1 MSQGHRECQHSGS
14 WDIRIT
20 QRDFGRKRVSVV
32 VIKLLKGESIDNLIR
47 IGYRM

>member
-1 MSQGHRECQHSGS
+1 MSQGHRECQHSGR

-20 QRDFGRKRVSVV
+20 QEDFRRKRVSVV
-32 VIKLLKGESIDNLIR
+32 VIKLLKERVANLIK